1 MSKFNRFAT
10 KFDIIARGV
19 ISDFEKAERRERE
32 AQDKLKQYPQR
43 AGIVS
48 PEYQAEQAKANA
60 EYLDAKLAMNKLKQD
75 RPAQAMKAIKEL
87 RGELEKALFDTFAP
101 RASAVDMQCVELL
114 NSGVLTDNEYLYLVQ
129 DALNNGNYTMAR
141 MIGHKAEQL
150 ANDRPH
156 EEAITLRHAAQIGK
170 QDHSAPYLET
180 FDNLTDIFTRC
191 VNNPGIMDRW
201 GEFTR
206 DTMEAF

>member
-1 MSKFNRFAT
+1 MSKFNKYAT
-10 KFDIIARGV
+10 KLDIIARGV

-32 AQDKLKQYPQR
+32 AQDKMKQYPQR
-43 AGIVS
+43 AGIVN

-87 RGELEKALFDTFAP
+87 RGELTTALFDTFAP
-101 RASAVDMQCVELL
+101 RAKAVDMQCVELL
-114 NSGVLTDNEYLYLVQ
+114 NSGVLTDDEYLYLVQ
-129 DALNNGNYTMAR
+129 DAVKNENYTMAR